1 LHLPNKK
8 TAAVGAAEEW
18 QADHEGSKPM
28 QSLRLSEFELF
39 WLRGGSF
46 ALDGGA
52 MFGVVPKAL
61 WSKKYP
67 ANEDNTIPM
76 VAWPLLIKTP
86 SSLILIET
94 GLGNK
99 LTEKQKQIFRVTA
112 EWSLLSDLSSL
123 GFSREDI
130 DYVILTHYDFDHAGG
145 VVMQEDSG
153 SVSLTFPKAKHIVQ
167 ATEWEDVMHPNIRS
181 INTYWPINNEL
192 LRASGNLE
200 LIDGEPE
207 IVSGIRVFPAGG
219 HTRGYQIVTA
229 ESGGQTAVYL
239 CDLLPTHAHFNPLW
253 IMAYDNFP
261 FDSIQKKEELEKE
274 YVSKGAWFI
283 FYHDPFVL
291 ACKFDDEGHMTEK
304 WTASAV

>member
-1 LHLPNKK
+1 MKK
-8 TAAVGAAEEW
+8 GF
-18 QADHEGSKPM
+18 
-28 QSLRLSEFELF
+28 RLGEFELF

-46 ALDGGA
+46 ELDGGA

-67 ANEDNTIPM
+67 ANEDNTISM

-86 SSLILIET
+86 DSLVLIET

-99 LTEKQKQIFRVTA
+99 LTEKQKQIFRVKE
-112 EWSLLSDLSSL
+112 EWNVIGDLDDM
-123 GFSREDI
+123 GIKREDI

-145 VVMQEDSG
+145 VVMKDEKSG
-153 SVSLTFPKAKHIVQ
+153 GYSLTFPRAKHIVQ
-167 ATEWEDVMHPNIRS
+167 VKEWEDVINPNIRS

-192 LRASGNLE
+192 LRVSPNLE
-200 LIDGEPE
+200 LVDGETE
-207 IVSGIRVFPAGG
+207 IVRGIRVVPASG

-229 ESGGQTAVYL
+229 ESQGQTAVYL

-261 FDSIQKKEELEKE
+261 LESIRQKEAMEKE
-274 YVSKGAWFI
+274 YVGRGAWFI
-283 FYHDPFVL
+283 FYHDPFVP
-291 ACKFDDEGHMTEK
+291 ACKFDDKGNMVEK
-304 WTASAV
+304 WPEEGA